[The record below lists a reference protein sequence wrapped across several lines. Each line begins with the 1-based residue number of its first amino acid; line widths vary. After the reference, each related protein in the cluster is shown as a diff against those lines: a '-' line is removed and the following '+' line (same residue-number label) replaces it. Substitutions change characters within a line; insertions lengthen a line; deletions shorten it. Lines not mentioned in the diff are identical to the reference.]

1 MFVKVKPNLGHSE
14 GASALT
20 SIIKSVVSLECRTI
34 LPNIKFKQPN
44 PRFMFRARTREI
56 ETIRGYQT
64 RTDNEDGSF
73 SSIQIG
79 KLTSAHLTNSLAHW
93 PSGESEHK

>member
-1 MFVKVKPNLGHSE
+1 MKPNLGHSE

-20 SIIKSVVSLECRTI
+20 SIIKSVVSLERRTI
-34 LPNIKFKQPN
+34 LPNIKFRQPN
-44 PRFMFRARTREI
+44 PRGMFRARTRKI
-56 ETIRGYQT
+56 ETIRGQQT
-64 RTDNEDGSF
+64 RTDNEDGLF

-79 KLTSAHLTNSLAHW
+79 KFTSAHHTHSLANW